1 MPPKPRQPRL
11 PAALRSALAQLQAGA
26 APQDIAADLIRKHAE
41 RVVLCAHLPPND
53 PRLPAVEAL
62 TRALGL
68 RTFDDSAISL
78 DACLGSAVDRARDA
92 PHPLMRS

>member
-1 MPPKPRQPRL
+1 MPPKPRQPPQ

-41 RVVLCAHLPPND
+41 RVVLCAHLPPGD
-53 PRLPAVEAL
+53 PRVPAVEAL

-78 DACLGSAVDRARDA
+78 SGSAVCRARDA
-92 PHPLMRS
+92 PHR

>member
-11 PAALRSALAQLQAGA
+11 PAALRSALARFQAGA
-26 APQDIAADLIRKHAE
+26 VPQDVAADLIRKHAE
-41 RVVLCAHLPPND
+41 RVVLCAHLRPGD

-62 TRALGL
+62 TQALAM

-78 DACLGSAVDRARDA
+78 DACPRDVQEVGIGG
-92 PHPLMRS
+92 R